1 MIITCYHKKY
11 SKNACF
17 VVIFPFV
24 MENSLF
30 AIIYKTKFF
39 PSGAFHGQGVDI
51 YPTKI
56 YRFPVKFSKNG

>member
-17 VVIFPFV
+17 VVIFLFV

-30 AIIYKTKFF
+30 AIIYKAKFF
-39 PSGAFHGQGVDI
+39 PSGAFHGQGWI
-51 YPTKI
+51 FTP
-56 YRFPVKFSKNG
+56 PKFIGSQ